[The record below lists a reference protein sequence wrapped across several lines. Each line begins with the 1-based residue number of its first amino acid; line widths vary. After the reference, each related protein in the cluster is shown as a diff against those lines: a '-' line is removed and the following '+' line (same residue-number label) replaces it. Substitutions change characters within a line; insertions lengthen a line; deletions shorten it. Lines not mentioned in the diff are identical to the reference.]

1 MKTSYVFTEHARFEM
16 KRRALS
22 EAIVV
27 GVIENPE
34 QQWEVRNGRSVMQ
47 SRISMYGTEKQYLV
61 RVFMDI
67 DRHPQEVVTVYK
79 TSKIEKYWRED
90 L

>member
-1 MKTSYVFTEHARFEM
+1 MITSYIFTEHARFEI

-27 GVIENPE
+27 KVIENPE

-47 SRISMYGTEKQYLV
+47 SRISMYGTEKQLGSV
-61 RVFMDI
+61 DTLS
-67 DRHPQEVVTVYK
+67 PK
-79 TSKIEKYWRED
+79 TKRSFGQQH

>member
-1 MKTSYVFTEHARFEM
+1 MITSYIFTEHARFEI

-27 GVIENPE
+27 KVIENPE
-34 QQWEVRNGRSVMQ
+34 QQWEVRNGRTVMQ
-47 SRISMYGTEKQYLV
+47 SRISMYGAEKEYLV
-61 RVFMDI
+61 RVFMDM
-67 DRHPQEVVTVYK
+67 DRHPQEVVTAYK
-79 TSKIEKYWRED
+79 TSRIKKYWRED